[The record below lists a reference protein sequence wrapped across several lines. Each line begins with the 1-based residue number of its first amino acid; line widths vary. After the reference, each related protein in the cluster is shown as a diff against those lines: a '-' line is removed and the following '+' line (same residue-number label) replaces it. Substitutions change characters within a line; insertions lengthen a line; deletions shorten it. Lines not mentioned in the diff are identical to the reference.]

1 MNASSDISGELELL
15 REAQDRRLESEGIPM
30 VLTLVNEAGPMPTVT
45 ESTVLADG
53 AQLAERL
60 ADYREALVPSSLDT
74 DMGCLITALVVASY
88 SDFGRDEARL

>member
-1 MNASSDISGELELL
+1 MSVGEPTDELALL

-30 VLTLVNEAGPMPTVT
+30 VLTLVSEVGAMPDAVAPA
-45 ESTVLADG
+45 VRADG
-53 AQLAERL
+53 EQLAARL
-60 ADYREALVPSSLDT
+60 SHYRQALVPTSRDT

>member
-1 MNASSDISGELELL
+1 MSVGEPTDELALL

-30 VLTLVNEAGPMPTVT
+30 VLTLVSEVGAMPDTASQDVRG
-45 ESTVLADG
+45 DG
-53 AQLAERL
+53 QRL
-60 ADYREALVPSSLDT
+60 AGRLARYREALIPTSRDT

>member
-1 MNASSDISGELELL
+1 MPVGEPTDELALL

-30 VLTLVNEAGPMPTVT
+30 VLTLVSEVGGMPDVVS
-45 ESTVLADG
+45 EQVRADGRQLAD
-53 AQLAERL
+53 RL
-60 ADYREALVPSSLDT
+60 AHYRQALVPTSRDT